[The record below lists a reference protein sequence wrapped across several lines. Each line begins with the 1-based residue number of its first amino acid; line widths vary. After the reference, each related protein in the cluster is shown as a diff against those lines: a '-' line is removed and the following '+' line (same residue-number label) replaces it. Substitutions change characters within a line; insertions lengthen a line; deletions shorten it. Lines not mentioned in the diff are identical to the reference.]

1 MSGWFN
7 SNRRAKN
14 MLQPTIF
21 EKYVIACL
29 NQRFSTCTPKVTR
42 QRAITC
48 APEDCSLDE
57 HYSKP
62 GGEQPDIMA
71 QVLPLPYIIDI
82 SCPLPKSTKSVL
94 EKEWPFSVA

>member
-1 MSGWFN
+1 MSAWFN
-7 SNRRAKN
+7 SNRRAKI

-29 NQRFSTCTPKVTR
+29 NQRACTPKMTR
-42 QRAITC
+42 QKAITF
-48 APEDCSLDE
+48 APEDCWNE
-57 HYSKP
+57 ERYSKP
-62 GGEQPDIMA
+62 AGEQLDIMA